1 MITCLYCAGLL
12 GLLHTRLSF
21 TKVPVN
27 KVQPENATQPA
38 MHSVAH
44 NMVFPGR
51 HAGEGISSTLRY
63 ICLRLTGLIRMTSA
77 STIFDSYYLQVLS
90 DRHMEH
96 MDPDLLTKHVTRRIE
111 EHYTL
116 SLKVT
121 GISVLCVRILGPCP
135 GSQIP
140 LVKFVSLNLSF
151 WRNLWK
157 IPLSNCWICQA
168 GQLFGDCGKTSH
180 VLRGRERNK
189 LNKH

>member
-77 STIFDSYYLQVLS
+77 STIFDSSCLQIFI
-90 DRHMEH
+90 RHTEH
-96 MDPDLLTKHVTRRIE
+96 MDPYLLTKTRYKTDRRAL
-111 EHYTL
+111 H
-116 SLKVT
+116 
-121 GISVLCVRILGPCP
+121 
-135 GSQIP
+135 P
-140 LVKFVSLNLSF
+140 LLE
-151 WRNLWK
+151 
-157 IPLSNCWICQA
+157 
-168 GQLFGDCGKTSH
+168 SH
-180 VLRGRERNK
+180 RD
-189 LNKH
+189 